1 MADDR
6 ASINSVALRFLG
18 VAAILYGLVH
28 AGLAARWLPEAK
40 PVPDPFFE
48 KQLEVASNGAAGLAA
63 ETLEVPANTRRVGV
77 ELRIDHEGKGE
88 YEGHFAWVGEAGRA
102 LEASYWE
109 RNKQASTGLRMS
121 LGTVDVVDASSF
133 GVSVTP
139 PPGGRVL
146 AARIEILADPPEHR
160 LVDTIVDVVIGLL
173 AVAFGVGLVFVA
185 RWVRRDA
192 DRSLGG
198 AT

>member
-6 ASINSVALRFLG
+6 ASINSVALRFVG

-28 AGLAARWLPEAK
+28 AGLAARWLPEAQ
-40 PVPDPFFE
+40 PVPEPFFE
-48 KQLEVASNGAAGLAA
+48 ETLEVAPSGAAGLTV

-88 YEGHFAWVGEAGRA
+88 YSARFAWEGRA
-102 LEASYWE
+102 DRAIEASYWG
-109 RNKQASTGLRMS
+109 RNKQASTGLRMN
-121 LGTVDVVDASSF
+121 LGTLDVDGASSF
-133 GVSVTP
+133 RVSVTP

-146 AARIEILADPPEHR
+146 AARIEILADPPDHR

-173 AVAFGVGLVFVA
+173 AVAFGIGLVFVA
-185 RWVRRDA
+185 RWILRDA
-192 DRSLGG
+192 ERSRGS